1 MFNHIHITETD
12 QDILRSLLDEFVEN
26 FDEFESEVYG
36 GAEKGYCVKAL
47 EEFDIIFVEEGTPY
61 PRLDDDYLFALECFV
76 VGVKISYRFPETNKT
91 YRYEDARE
99 TLDRLG
105 EYFKLLREYEIPW
118 VATGWDNYPTT
129 GVKH

>member
-1 MFNHIHITETD
+1 MAIHINITETD
-12 QDILRSLLDEFVEN
+12 QDIFRSLLEEYVEN

-36 GAEKGYCVKAL
+36 GAFKWHCEKAL
-47 EEFDIIFVEEGTPY
+47 NEFDIIFVEEGAPY

-118 VATGWDNYPTT
+118 VATGWDNYPITDI
-129 GVKH
+129 KH